1 INECEQFG
9 VCPQNCLN
17 TKGSYECLCAEGFRS
32 LSERYGERCAAEGNP
47 PVLLL
52 PENVRIQ
59 KYNLSSEKL
68 SDYLDNKEH
77 IQAVDYDW
85 DPEGTSLSVIY
96 YSVLGHGSNVGAIKR
111 AYIPNFES
119 GSNNLVVEVNLGL
132 KDLMQPDGLAVDWVG
147 RHIYWSDAKSQ
158 RIEVAELDGRYRKWL
173 ISTQLGQPA
182 AVVVNPKLGLMYW
195 TDWGKEPKIESAW
208 MDGQHRNILANE
220 DLGWP
225 TSLSIDYLNDDRVY
239 WSDYKENVIETIKYD
254 GSDRRI
260 VANAAMSPYS
270 LDIFEGL
277 LYWISKDKGEIWK
290 QDKFGQEEKE
300 KILVVNPWLTQARIF
315 HQHRYDRSVP
325 NRCKNVCSH
334 LCLLRPRGYTCAC
347 PQGSSFIEGST
358 SECDA
363 AIESPVIMPP
373 PCRCMYGGNC
383 YFDENDLP
391 KCKCPSGYMGN
402 YCEIGLSEGIP
413 PGTTVA
419 VLLTTILI
427 IVTAALAALGFFHYR
442 KTGSI
447 LPSLPKLPSLSSLVK
462 SSENGNGV
470 TFRSG
475 ADVNTDV
482 GVSGFG
488 PESTLDRSMAMS
500 EHFAMEMGKQPI
512 IFENPVY
519 SSGDGTVKVVQPTQV
534 TVSGNVDNKNYGI
547 PINPSELAPDTKPA
561 SPSAD
566 GMQATKWNIFKRKP
580 KQTTN
585 FENPIYAK
593 TESEQ
598 KGSAAVAPPPSPA
611 LPAETPP
618 KTDPTPSYT
627 ATEDTFK
634 DTANLVREDP

>member
-1 INECEQFG
+1 MHLAVLSMMGKLHQGSNITYICVNGIQAIIRYPNKEASDLLQDLWKGVISRCPIIQEKKDLVLRICVNKTVPNEVKEDLSAPVDLDISEGEQLE

-17 TKGSYECLCAEGFRS
+17 TKGGYECLCAEGFRS
-32 LSERYGERCAAEGNP
+32 LSERCGEQCAAE
-47 PVLLL
+47 
-52 PENVRIQ
+52 R
-59 KYNLSSEKL
+59 
-68 SDYLDNKEH
+68 
-77 IQAVDYDW
+77 
-85 DPEGTSLSVIY
+85 
-96 YSVLGHGSNVGAIKR
+96 HGPNFGAIKR

-119 GSNNLVVEVNLGL
+119 GSNNLMVEVNLGL

-147 RHIYWSDAKSQ
+147 RHIYWLDAKSQ
-158 RIEVAELDGRYRKWL
+158 RIEVAELDGRYKKWL

-182 AVVVNPKLGLMYW
+182 AVIVNPKLGLMYW

-239 WSDYKENVIETIKYD
+239 WSDYKENVIETTKYD
-254 GSDRRI
+254 GRDKRI

-270 LDIFEGL
+270 LDIFESL
-277 LYWISKDKGEIWK
+277 LFWISKDKEEIWK

-315 HQHRYDRSVP
+315 RQHRYNRSGP
-325 NRCKNVCSH
+325 NCCKNVCSH

-347 PQGSSFIEGST
+347 PRGSNFIEGST
-358 SECDA
+358 TECNASRSTAWA
-363 AIESPVIMPP
+363 ATGLGELLRLHRP

-391 KCKCPSGYMGN
+391 KCKCPSGYMGKN
-402 YCEIGLSEGIP
+402 CEIGLSEGIP
-413 PGTTVA
+413 SGTTVA

-442 KTGSI
+442 KTGSV

-475 ADVNTDV
+475 ADVNMPV

-488 PESTLDRSMAMS
+488 PESTPDRSMAMS
-500 EHFAMEMGKQPI
+500 EHFALEMGKQPI
-512 IFENPVY
+512 IFENPMY
-519 SSGDGTVKVVQPTQV
+519 SSGGGTVKVVQPTQV
-534 TVSGNVDNKNYGI
+534 TVSGNVDNENYGS

-566 GMQATKWNIFKRKP
+566 GMQVTGP
-580 KQTTN
+580 
-585 FENPIYAK
+585 
-593 TESEQ
+593 
-598 KGSAAVAPPPSPA
+598 GG
-611 LPAETPP
+611 
-618 KTDPTPSYT
+618 
-627 ATEDTFK
+627 
-634 DTANLVREDP
+634 